1 MRRKLEQFREALAAS
16 DPHALTLLRPG
27 LAPDQVEER
36 LSRLPFNITPDAVE
50 LYTWADGT
58 FEKPVEILPSGYF
71 MGLDDALAEFEQL
84 APMQD
89 ELDAMFPQQYR
100 DCFRFLNDFS
110 DSGYAFGRVDS
121 PSEGKIIDLC
131 IHDKWRLA
139 FESLEKLIDTAIEC
153 RRRGIFR
160 PGDIPDFFA
169 YYDLAREL
177 NPGMEN
183 WSKAGA

>member
-139 FESLEKLIDTAIEC
+139 FESLEKLIDTAIGLFC
-153 RRRGIFR
+153 V
-160 PGDIPDFFA
+160 
-169 YYDLAREL
+169 L
-177 NPGMEN
+177 
-183 WSKAGA
+183 